1 MGTSVLRLVTIITKA
16 PLTVT
21 ANNVARLYSFPNP
34 MLTASYAGFV
44 NGEML
49 ATSGVTG
56 APDLSTTA
64 TQFSA
69 AGTYPITIGAGT
81 LAANNY
87 SFNVVNGT
95 FTIYVAGF
103 VGLNSA
109 AVGSNKALADSFDS
123 TGSYP
128 ASQGR
133 NMFILSNGAIHRS
146 IQRLER
152 VREPFVM
159 SGR

>member
-1 MGTSVLRLVTIITKA
+1 IRKGTAASINVADFTGTYDGLPHSGSGTATGVHGEDLSSLLSFQTFTNYPGGTATWIFAGNNDYLSANGTVNVVITKA

-64 TQFSA
+64 TQFS
-69 AGTYPITIGAGT
+69 
-81 LAANNY
+81 
-87 SFNVVNGT
+87 
-95 FTIYVAGF
+95 
-103 VGLNSA
+103 
-109 AVGSNKALADSFDS
+109 
-123 TGSYP
+123 
-128 ASQGR
+128 
-133 NMFILSNGAIHRS
+133 
-146 IQRLER
+146 
-152 VREPFVM
+152 
-159 SGR
+159 